1 MKKVNLLFLCMIAF
15 ISCNEEQDLDL
26 SVNQNDAGKEIVLKE
41 RDSRYPLIL
50 SQRKTKPRNTK
61 SIPTL
66 SFSDYLGRSF
76 TCSHFPLGDPE
87 DIKIQVINTEKLMRD
102 YPSYFWKNEIGKGEA
117 QSFAYTD
124 FDRYTENSST
134 TKKNRQCWLHLKFG
148 FILFRC
154 T

>member
-66 SFSDYLGRSF
+66 SFSDYFLSVTPTLRG
-76 TCSHFPLGDPE
+76 PLR
-87 DIKIQVINTEKLMRD
+87 VRALVRV
-102 YPSYFWKNEIGKGEA
+102 
-117 QSFAYTD
+117 
-124 FDRYTENSST
+124 R
-134 TKKNRQCWLHLKFG
+134 
-148 FILFRC
+148 
-154 T
+154 

>member
-61 SIPTL
+61 SIPR
-66 SFSDYLGRSF
+66 SHPCGSSHKGGRWYRYSAG
-76 TCSHFPLGDPE
+76 FP
-87 DIKIQVINTEKLMRD
+87 Q
-102 YPSYFWKNEIGKGEA
+102 
-117 QSFAYTD
+117 
-124 FDRYTENSST
+124 
-134 TKKNRQCWLHLKFG
+134 
-148 FILFRC
+148 
-154 T
+154 

>member
-66 SFSDYLGRSF
+66 SFSVSIRPRACFS
-76 TCSHFPLGDPE
+76 
-87 DIKIQVINTEKLMRD
+87 
-102 YPSYFWKNEIGKGEA
+102 PSYNKVKS
-117 QSFAYTD
+117 Q
-124 FDRYTENSST
+124 
-134 TKKNRQCWLHLKFG
+134 TKHVWLLT
-148 FILFRC
+148 LL
-154 T
+154 

>member
-102 YPSYFWKNEIGKGEA
+102 YPSYFCKMK
-117 QSFAYTD
+117 
-124 FDRYTENSST
+124 
-134 TKKNRQCWLHLKFG
+134 
-148 FILFRC
+148 
-154 T
+154 